1 MKFGIIGGDDR
12 QLYMANCLEN
22 DGHTVYLAG
31 FDDKISA
38 IDVAKLSD
46 VIIFPIPIMRDG
58 AIYAPLSSDKIEFD
72 DELIEHLKG
81 KKIFGGMVKCLSNI
95 YDKIKDIK
103 IYDILDNEY
112 FTILNAVPSAEGGIY
127 YAIKEFKG
135 TIHDSNCLV
144 CGYGRIG
151 KVLANNLKNLG
162 ANVTVSARKSK
173 DLAWIRAN
181 CCTPV
186 YTESLDNLPNNDKF
200 DIIFNTVPY
209 MIFDKDTIKKLTTND
224 SVIIDLAS
232 LPYGV
237 DIDACNELGIKGI
250 RALSLPGKFSPKT
263 SGEIIKRTICRI
275 LEEENI

>member
-12 QLYMANCLEN
+12 QLYMADYLKN
-22 DGHTVYLAG
+22 DGHTVCLAG
-31 FDDKISA
+31 FDDTNSA
-38 IDVAKLSD
+38 IDVAKSSD
-46 VIIFPIPIMRDG
+46 IIIFPIPFMRDG
-58 AIYAPLSSDKIEFD
+58 VIYAPLSKEKIELD
-72 DELIEHLKG
+72 GKLIENLKG
-81 KKIFGGMVKCLSNI
+81 KKIFGGMLKSLSDT
-95 YDKIKDIK
+95 YDKLKNED

-112 FTILNAVPSAEGGIY
+112 FTILNAVPSAEGAIY

-135 TIHDSNCLV
+135 TIHGSNCLV

-151 KVLANNLKNLG
+151 KLLANMLKNLG

-181 CCTPV
+181 SCTPV
-186 YTESLDNLPNNDKF
+186 YTETLGNLQAENKF
-200 DIIFNTVPY
+200 DIIFNTVPA
-209 MIFDKDTIKKLTTND
+209 MIFDKKKIEKLSTKN

-232 LPYGV
+232 FPYGV
-237 DIDACNELGIKGI
+237 DLDACNELDVIGI